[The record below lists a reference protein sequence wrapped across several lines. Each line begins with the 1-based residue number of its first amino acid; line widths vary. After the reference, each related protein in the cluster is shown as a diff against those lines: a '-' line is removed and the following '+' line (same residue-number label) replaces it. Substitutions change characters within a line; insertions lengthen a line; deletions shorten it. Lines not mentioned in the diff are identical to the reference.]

1 MLKLV
6 LMLRSKKVDGLRAI
20 TSNYKGEPKLKL
32 IFLVYFLWVITKTH
46 FTATF
51 LLHFMNHLKVNESR
65 HKYCGVT
72 HPLNRSVDHKKWN
85 IPLTLISFRFILS
98 NDTILN
104 VVPSAELQSSD
115 IQEENK
121 KSFKHIYKKE
131 DLKLI
136 P

>member
-72 HPLNRSVDHKKWN
+72 HPLPPGKIYQIKYWEKIN
-85 IPLTLISFRFILS
+85 IVIT
-98 NDTILN
+98 N
-104 VVPSAELQSSD
+104 
-115 IQEENK
+115 
-121 KSFKHIYKKE
+121 
-131 DLKLI
+131 
-136 P
+136 